1 MTRIISYL
9 AGFKPQF
16 WLAVC
21 AALLALSGASYVKGR
36 ADMSAK
42 WQGRVAT
49 ANAEVAEAKLR
60 AERLA
65 NENDALRQAAIIS
78 NHADRKQAI
87 EDAVNAYPEETSR
100 AVGPATSGVID
111 SLRRQAGQAG
121 IAPR

>member
-1 MTRIISYL
+1 MSKALDYL
-9 AGFKPQF
+9 AGFTPKF
-16 WLAVC
+16 WLIVS
-21 AALLALSGASYVKGR
+21 AALLALSVGAYFKGR
-36 ADMSAK
+36 ADMSDK
-42 WQGRVAT
+42 WRGRVAA
-49 ANAEVAEAKLR
+49 ANEEAAKAELR

-100 AVGPATSGVID
+100 PVGPATRGVID

-121 IAPR
+121 TATR